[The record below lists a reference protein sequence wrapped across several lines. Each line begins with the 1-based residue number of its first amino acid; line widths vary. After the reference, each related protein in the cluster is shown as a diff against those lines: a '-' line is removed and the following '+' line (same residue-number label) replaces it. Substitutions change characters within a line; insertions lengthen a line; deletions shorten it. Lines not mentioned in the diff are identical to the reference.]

1 MSDIFRIHVLP
12 AQRGDALWIEYGP
25 EAAPRHILIDGGIK
39 ATGKV
44 HLRNML
50 ANFGTPLH
58 IELLVVTHVDLDHIL
73 GVIELLKDLPPGV
86 TFGDIWFNSWD
97 QLKADGL
104 EPMGIKEGI
113 DLSEMLEQHHAGTWN
128 KASGGRAIALG
139 ANDAVVRYPL
149 KGDMEIT
156 VLAPGRAQLQ
166 KLREDWH
173 EVVEAFGAAEEA
185 EACGEEPME
194 PEIPGLEVMG
204 AIDVPTLAKSAFSE
218 DNTVPNGSSIALM
231 LEFGGRRALMLGD
244 AYPSVV
250 AKSLRSLAPNGRFHA
265 EVVKLAHHGSRNNT
279 DRSLASMLDAPT
291 WIFSSNGANNTKH
304 PHREAVARVLY
315 DGAGVKTLVFNYR
328 TGFNDAW
335 DDGDLKD
342 DYNNYDVVYGDG
354 EAPVVVRILPPAQT
368 DPA

>member
-1 MSDIFRIHVLP
+1 MSDIFRIHVMP
-12 AQRGDALWIEYGP
+12 AQRGDALWVEYGP
-25 EAAPRHILIDGGIK
+25 EATPRYILIDGGIK
-39 ATGKV
+39 ATGRGP
-44 HLRNML
+44 LRNLL
-50 ANFGTPLH
+50 AKFGSPLH

-73 GVIELLKDLPPGV
+73 GVIELLKELPPDV

-97 QLKADGL
+97 QLKAAGL

-113 DLSEMLEQHHAGTWN
+113 DLSEILEQHHADTWN
-128 KASGGRAIALG
+128 KASQGRAIALG

-149 KGDMEIT
+149 KGEMKIT
-156 VLAPGRAQLQ
+156 VLAPGRDQLQ

-173 EVVEAFGAAEEA
+173 EVIEAFRASEEA
-185 EACGEEPME
+185 EARGEELME

-204 AIDVPTLAKSAFSE
+204 AIDVPTLAKSPFSE
-218 DNTVPNGSSIALM
+218 DKTVPNGSSIALM
-231 LEFGGRRALMLGD
+231 LEFGGRRALMLAD
-244 AYPSVV
+244 AHPSVV
-250 AKSLRSLAPNGRFHA
+250 AKSLRSLAPDGRFHA
-265 EVVKLAHHGSRNNT
+265 DVVKLAHHGSRNNT
-279 DRSLASMLDAPT
+279 DRNLASMLEAPT

-328 TGFNDAW
+328 TCFNDVW

-342 DYNNYDVVYGDG
+342 DFDNFDVVYGDG
-354 EAPVVVRILPPAQT
+354 EAPVIVRILPSGQE